1 MLTLL
6 ITLFGAGYMMMNT
19 QLVAY
24 LTDKGYSSIL
34 AASAVGLQGFIYIF
48 GRFLGGALSDRIGRE
63 KALTISAAIFI
74 LFLALLYAAGMV
86 VSPLLVYLAV
96 ISYGIGGAMPLP
108 ALMAA
113 VGDIFQGKHLGKI
126 IGIIMLGGFLGG
138 ALGAWLGGFMFDRT
152 HSYGP
157 LFVLSALVTL
167 ISAALIWK
175 ARPSGVRAIRTVPVN

>member
-1 MLTLL
+1 
-6 ITLFGAGYMMMNT
+6 
-19 QLVAY
+19 
-24 LTDKGYSSIL
+24 
-34 AASAVGLQGFIYIF
+34 
-48 GRFLGGALSDRIGRE
+48 
-63 KALTISAAIFI
+63 
-74 LFLALLYAAGMV
+74 MV